1 MLHLKGRG
9 FNKFVHT
16 IEFETLA
23 DDGVPDTGRRHNI
36 TDAIAPDMPEGS
48 IFFRSV
54 YDLLNMP
61 VDECFHAC
69 HADLKALAYLTG
81 SCH

>member
-1 MLHLKGRG
+1 MM
-9 FNKFVHT
+9 
-16 IEFETLA
+16 ES
-23 DDGVPDTGRRHNI
+23 PTGRERNI
-36 TDAIAPDMPEGS
+36 IDAIAPDQPEGA
-48 IFFRSV
+48 IFFRYV

-81 SCH
+81 SRH